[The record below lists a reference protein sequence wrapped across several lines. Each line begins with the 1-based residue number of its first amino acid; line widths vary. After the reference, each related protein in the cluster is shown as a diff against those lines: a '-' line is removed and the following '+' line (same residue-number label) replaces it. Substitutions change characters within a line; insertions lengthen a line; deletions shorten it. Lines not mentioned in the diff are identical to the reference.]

1 MLKQLLRE
9 GDFMTAPTLTIGERL
24 KEIRISRNLS
34 LDEVSRLT
42 GVSKPMLGQIERGQ
56 STPTITTLWK
66 IATGLKTPLSSF
78 LEEQQPE
85 YSVVNLKNE
94 EIISEDNG
102 RMRAYPLF
110 SYDPIRNVEVFHIE
124 FDTGCRHASDKHNDG
139 VEEYILVQTGKLQL
153 ILNGQEIIVGEKQAI
168 RFRAD
173 IPHAYNNPFDEQCTV
188 YNIIFYPNH

>member
-1 MLKQLLRE
+1 
-9 GDFMTAPTLTIGERL
+9 MTAPTTTIGERL
-24 KEIRISRNLS
+24 KATRTNRNLS

-56 STPTITTLWK
+56 STPTVTTLWK

-78 LEEQQPE
+78 LEKQQPE
-85 YSVVNLKNE
+85 YSVVHLDNE
-94 EIISEDNG
+94 EIISEDCG

-110 SYDPIRNVEVFHIE
+110 PYDPIRNVEIFYIE
-124 FDTGCRHASDKHNDG
+124 FDKGCCHASDKHNDG
-139 VEEYILVQTGKLQL
+139 VEEYILVQTGKIQL

-188 YNIIFYPNH
+188 YNIIFYSNH